1 MHQQI
6 KMEERKMKTIN
17 LRSEYP
23 ELYHRD
29 MFVEVADEIADLL
42 YDSRKLQHRLNEQDR
57 YNGVAYVVFDDDD
70 SVNVC
75 HAPSPYQELVT
86 EEMIRALY
94 QALFS
99 LPEDQRRRM
108 YLHFI
113 AGVSQ
118 TDIAIAEG
126 VRTQSVNDS
135 IYRAL
140 YQLRKKLNYFS

>member
-1 MHQQI
+1 
-6 KMEERKMKTIN
+6 MKTIN

-29 MFVEVADEIADLL
+29 MFIEVVDEVADLL

-57 YNGVAYVVFDDDD
+57 YNGVAYVVFEDDD
-70 SVNVC
+70 SINVC
-75 HAPSPYQELVT
+75 HAASPYQELAN
-86 EEMIRALY
+86 EEMTRVLY
-94 QALFS
+94 QALFA
-99 LPEDQRRRM
+99 LPEDQRRRV

-126 VRTQSVNDS
+126 VSQPCVNKS
-135 IYRAL
+135 IMRAIIQMKN
-140 YQLRKKLNYFS
+140 YLRNFY

>member
-1 MHQQI
+1 
-6 KMEERKMKTIN
+6 MKTIN

-29 MFVEVADEIADLL
+29 MFVEVADEVADLL
-42 YDSRKLQHRLNEQDR
+42 YDNRKLQHRLNEQDR
-57 YNGVAYVVFDDDD
+57 YNGVAYVVFEDDD

-99 LPEDQRRRM
+99 LPEEQRRRV

-126 VRTQSVNDS
+126 VSQPCVNKS
-135 IYRAL
+135 IMRAIIQMKK
-140 YQLRKKLNYFS
+140 YLRNFY

>member
-1 MHQQI
+1 
-6 KMEERKMKTIN
+6 MKTIN

-29 MFVEVADEIADLL
+29 MFVEVEDEVAELL

-126 VRTQSVNDS
+126 VSLKAVNNS
-135 IYRAL
+135 IVRAL
-140 YQLRKKLNYFS
+140 KHLRKIFKNFF

>member
-1 MHQQI
+1 
-6 KMEERKMKTIN
+6 MKTIN

-29 MFVEVADEIADLL
+29 MFVEVADEVADLL

-57 YNGVAYVVFDDDD
+57 YNGVAYVVFEDDD

-75 HAPSPYQELVT
+75 HAPSPYQELAN
-86 EEMIRALY
+86 EELTRVLY
-94 QALFS
+94 QALFA
-99 LPEDQRRRM
+99 LPEDQRRRV

-126 VRTQSVNDS
+126 VDRTSVCHS
-135 IYRAL
+135 INRAL
-140 YQLRKKLNYFS
+140 QQLKKKLNYFSCPPPLFAL

>member
-1 MHQQI
+1 
-6 KMEERKMKTIN
+6 MKTIN

-86 EEMIRALY
+86 EEMVRALY

-99 LPEDQRRRM
+99 LPEDQRRRV

-126 VRTQSVNDS
+126 VSQPCVNKS
-135 IYRAL
+135 IMRAIIQMKK
-140 YQLRKKLNYFS
+140 YLRNFY